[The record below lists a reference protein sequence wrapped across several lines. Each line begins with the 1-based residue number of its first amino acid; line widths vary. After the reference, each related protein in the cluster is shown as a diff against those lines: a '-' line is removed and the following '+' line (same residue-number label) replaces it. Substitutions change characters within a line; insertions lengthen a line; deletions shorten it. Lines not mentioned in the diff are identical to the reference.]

1 VQARDVMTTTVVS
14 ITEDTPIEEIARTL
28 LEQRISAVPVLDA
41 GGNLV
46 GIVSEGDLMRREESG
61 TERRPGWWLALLAS
75 PAERAASYLKTHGR
89 KAKDVMTRGPVTVDD
104 TAPLGQ
110 IADTLERLGIK
121 RVPVL
126 RNGELVGIVSRANLL
141 QGLATAGSMRGLRAD
156 DETIRTAIL
165 ETLHKESGVQD
176 QFLNVTAADG
186 IVHLWG
192 TVGSEAE
199 KQAVRVVAEN
209 TIGARGVEDHV
220 RVLPASLRSALWAE

>member
-1 VQARDVMTTTVVS
+1 MQAREVMTTTVVS
-14 ITEDTPIEEIARTL
+14 VQEDTPIEEIARTL

-61 TERRPGWWLALLAS
+61 TERHPGWWLALLAS
-75 PAERAASYLKTHGR
+75 PAERAASYLETHGR
-89 KAKDVMTRGPVTVDD
+89 RAGDVMTRNPVTVDD
-104 TAPLGQ
+104 TAPLEQ

-156 DETIRTAIL
+156 DETIRAAIF
-165 ETLHKESGVQD
+165 ETLRKESGVQD

-192 TVGSEAE
+192 TVGSEIE
-199 KQAVRVVAEN
+199 KRAVRVVAEN
-209 TIGARGVEDHV
+209 TIGVRGVEDHV
-220 RVLPASLRSALWAE
+220 RVLPTSLRSALWAE